1 MVSQDNLFGIEANES
16 PVPVEAPVQ
25 VNTELDIEQSIIK
38 LAKEFQGVV
47 DDNDFKNC
55 FIIVLFYRFIS
66 ENYWDIIEKECLFN
80 YVKEQLN
87 KYDNL
92 NDYLKSIFSKVE
104 KPKYSTEFSSQ
115 FEGLF
120 DDFKGLDNRHIKL
133 LFECI
138 GRLNLSNEHT
148 DYFGFIFEYF
158 LMFYSSNSR
167 KYSGAFFTPV
177 CVSKLLASL
186 VRWDYN
192 GTEREDPYFRI
203 YDPTCG
209 SGTLLLSTF
218 KEIKRDGFNIKVKGQ
233 EINKTSSRLARMNM
247 IINNI
252 HWYNIECG
260 DTLLNPIHKN
270 ERFDAI
276 VSNPPYGIKWAGSD
290 NPDLLKDERYS
301 PAGVL
306 APKGKADFAF
316 IMHSLYHL
324 KESGSYYGVVF
335 PGILYRDGAEAKI
348 RKYLIDNNL
357 VKAIIQLP
365 SNLFYGTQISV
376 CIMILSKN
384 KEEEGVKFVDECV
397 KDGIFNTLTDENI
410 NNISSWVNVPSRI
423 KYRTQYV
430 TNEEIAKNR
439 YSLTVTQYVE
449 QEDKKEKID
458 IVALNREIR
467 ELHARNEATYQK
479 IEACV
484 REMNELLGIIDEY

>member
-1 MVSQDNLFGIEANES
+1 MESQDNLFGIEANE
-16 PVPVEAPVQ
+16 APVQ
-25 VNTELDIEQSIIK
+25 VNTELDLEQSITN

-66 ENYWDIIEKECLFN
+66 ENYDDIIEKECLFN
-80 YVKEQLN
+80 YVKEQL
-87 KYDNL
+87 KQDINL
-92 NDYLKSIFSKVE
+92 NDYLKSVFSKVE
-104 KPKYSTEFSSQ
+104 KAKYSTEWSSQ

-133 LFECI
+133 LFDCI
-138 GRLNLSNEHT
+138 ARLDISNKDHT

-177 CVSKLLASL
+177 CVSKLLARL
-186 VRWDYN
+186 VRRDYY
-192 GTEREDPYFRI
+192 GTELEDPYFRI

-209 SGTLLLSTF
+209 SGTLLLSTY
-218 KEIKRDGFNIKVKGQ
+218 KELKRDGFNLKVKGQ

-252 HWYNIECG
+252 QIYNIGCG
-260 DTLLNPIHKN
+260 DTLLNPLYKN

-276 VSNPPYGIKWAGSD
+276 VSNPPYRIKWAGSD
-290 NPDLLKDERYS
+290 NPDLIKDERYS

-306 APKGKADFAF
+306 APKGKADYAF

-335 PGILYRDGAEAKI
+335 PGVLYRDGAEAKI
-348 RKYLIDNNL
+348 RKYLIDNNF

-376 CIMILSKN
+376 CIMILSKK
-384 KEEEGVKFVDECV
+384 KEREGVVFIDASNECI
-397 KDGIFNTLTDENI
+397 KDGKFNTLTDENI
-410 NNISSWVNVPSRI
+410 NNICSWVNVIES
-423 KYRTQYV
+423 YRSQFV

-439 YSLTVTQYVE
+439 YALTVTQYVE

-467 ELHARNEATYQK
+467 ELHARNEANFQK
-479 IEACV
+479 MEAWV
-484 REMNELLGIIDEY
+484 REMNELLGIVDE

>member
-1 MVSQDNLFGIEANES
+1 MNNQDNLAND
-16 PVPVEAPVQ
+16 APVGF
-25 VNTELDIEQSIIK
+25 NTELDLEQSITN

-66 ENYWDIIEKECLFN
+66 ENYDDIIEKECLFN
-80 YVKEQLN
+80 YVKDQLN

-104 KPKYSTEFSSQ
+104 KAKYSTEWSSQ

-133 LFECI
+133 LFDCI
-138 GRLNLSNEHT
+138 ARLDISNKEHT

-177 CVSKLLASL
+177 CVSKLLARL
-186 VRWDYN
+186 VRWDYG
-192 GTEREDPYFRI
+192 GTELEDPYFRI

-209 SGTLLLSTF
+209 SGTLLLSTY
-218 KEIKRDGFNIKVKGQ
+218 KELKKDGFNIKVKGQ

-252 HWYNIECG
+252 HSYNIGCG
-260 DTLLNPIHKN
+260 DTLLNPLHKN
-270 ERFDAI
+270 DRFDAI
-276 VSNPPYGIKWAGSD
+276 VSNPPYSIKWAGTD
-290 NPDLLKDERYS
+290 NPDLIKDERYS

-306 APKGKADFAF
+306 APKGKADYAF

-335 PGILYRDGAEAKI
+335 PGVLYRDGAEAKI
-348 RKYLIDNNL
+348 RKYLIDNNF

-376 CIMILSKN
+376 CIMILSKK
-384 KEEEGVKFVDECV
+384 KESEGVTFIDASNECI
-397 KDGIFNTLTDENI
+397 KDGKFNTLTDENI
-410 NNISSWVNVPSRI
+410 NNICSWVNVISRI
-423 KYRTQYV
+423 KYRTQFV

-439 YSLTVTQYVE
+439 YALTVTQYVE
-449 QEDKKEKID
+449 KEDKKEKID
-458 IVALNREIR
+458 IIALNREIR
-467 ELHARNEATYQK
+467 ELHARNEANFQK
-479 IEACV
+479 MEECV
-484 REMNELLGIIDEY
+484 REFNEILGIIDE

>member
-1 MVSQDNLFGIEANES
+1 MTSQDNLFGIEA
-16 PVPVEAPVQ
+16 PVE
-25 VNTELDIEQSIIK
+25 VNTELDLEQSITK

-66 ENYWDIIEKECLFN
+66 ENYWDIIEKECLFD
-80 YVKEQLN
+80 YVKGQLN
-87 KYDNL
+87 KYENL

-104 KPKYSTEFSSQ
+104 KAKYSTEWSSQ

-133 LFECI
+133 LFDCI
-138 GRLNLSNEHT
+138 ARLNISNEHT

-177 CVSKLLASL
+177 CVSKLLARL
-186 VRWDYN
+186 VRWDYG
-192 GTEREDPYFRI
+192 GTELEDPYFRI

-209 SGTLLLSTF
+209 SGTLLLSTY
-218 KEIKRDGFNIKVKGQ
+218 KELYKESKRYRFNIKVKGQ

-252 HWYNIECG
+252 HFYDIECG
-260 DTLLNPIHKN
+260 DTLLNPLHKN
-270 ERFDAI
+270 DRFDAI
-276 VSNPPYGIKWAGSD
+276 VSNPPYSIKWAGSD
-290 NPDLLKDERYS
+290 NPDLIKDERYS

-306 APKGKADFAF
+306 APKGKADYAF

-324 KESGSYYGVVF
+324 KENGSYYGVVF
-335 PGILYRDGAEAKI
+335 PGVLYRDGAEAKI
-348 RKYLIDNNL
+348 RKYLIDNNY

-376 CIMILSKN
+376 CIMILSKK
-384 KEEEGVKFVDECV
+384 KEEEGVTFIDASNECI
-397 KDGIFNTLTDENI
+397 KDGKFNTLTDENI
-410 NNISSWVNVPSRI
+410 NNICSWVNHRKRYRNNWVP
-423 KYRTQYV
+423 
-430 TNEEIAKNR
+430 NEEIAKNR
-439 YSLTVTQYVE
+439 YALTVTQYVE

-467 ELHARNEATYQK
+467 ELHARNEANFHK
-479 IEACV
+479 LEECV
-484 REMNELLGIIDEY
+484 REFNELLGIIDEY

>member
-1 MVSQDNLFGIEANES
+1 MKSQYNLFGIEAN
-16 PVPVEAPVQ
+16 EAPVQ
-25 VNTELDIEQSIIK
+25 VNTELDIEQSITK

-104 KPKYSTEFSSQ
+104 KAKYSTEWSSQ

-133 LFECI
+133 LFDCI
-138 GRLNLSNEHT
+138 GRLNISNEHT

-177 CVSKLLASL
+177 CVSKLLARL
-186 VRWDYN
+186 VRWDYA

-209 SGTLLLSTF
+209 SGTLLLSTY
-218 KEIKRDGFNIKVKGQ
+218 KELKRDGFNIKVKGQ

-252 HWYNIECG
+252 HSYDIGCG
-260 DTLLNPIHKN
+260 DTLLNPLHKN
-270 ERFDAI
+270 DRFDAI
-276 VSNPPYGIKWAGSD
+276 VSNPPYSIKWAGTD
-290 NPDLLKDERYS
+290 NPDLIKDERYS

-306 APKGKADFAF
+306 APKGKADYAF
-316 IMHSLYHL
+316 IMHSLYYL
-324 KESGSYYGVVF
+324 KENGSYYGVVF
-335 PGILYRDGAEAKI
+335 PGVLYRDGAEAKI
-348 RKYLIDNNL
+348 RKYLIDNNF

-384 KEEEGVKFVDECV
+384 KEREGVTFVDASNKCV
-397 KDGIFNTLTDENI
+397 KDGKFNTLTDENI
-410 NNISSWVNVPSRI
+410 NNISSWVNVPSRL
-423 KYRTQYV
+423 KHRTQYV

-439 YSLTVTQYVE
+439 YELSVNQYVE

-467 ELHARNEATYQK
+467 ELHARNEANFQK
-479 IEACV
+479 MEACV
-484 REMNELLGIIDEY
+484 RELNDLLGIIDEY

>member
-1 MVSQDNLFGIEANES
+1 MTSQDNLFGIES
-16 PVPVEAPVQ
+16 PVPVEAPAP

-66 ENYWDIIEKECLFN
+66 ENYDDIIEKECLFN

-92 NDYLKSIFSKVE
+92 NDYLKSIFAKVE
-104 KPKYSTEFSSQ
+104 KAKYSTEFSSR

-133 LFECI
+133 LFDSI
-138 GRLNLSNEHT
+138 GSLNISNKDNT

-177 CVSKLLASL
+177 CVSKLLARL
-186 VRWDYN
+186 VSCDFY
-192 GTEREDPYFRI
+192 GSELDIEDPYFRI

-209 SGTLLLSTF
+209 SGTLLLSTY
-218 KEIKRDGFNIKVKGQ
+218 KEISNRGFNIKVRGQ

-252 HWYNIECG
+252 YGYNIECA
-260 DTLLNPIHKN
+260 DTLLNPMHKN

-276 VSNPPYGIKWAGSD
+276 VSNPPYSIKWAGSD
-290 NPDLLKDERYS
+290 NPDLIKDERYS

-306 APKGKADFAF
+306 APKGKADYAF

-335 PGILYRDGAEAKI
+335 PGVLYRDGAEAKI
-348 RKYLIDNNL
+348 RKYLIDNNY
-357 VKAIIQLP
+357 VKAVIQLP
-365 SNLFYGTQISV
+365 SNLFYGTSISV

-384 KEEEGVKFVDECV
+384 KEEEGVRFIDASNECV
-397 KDGIFNTLTDENI
+397 KDGKFNTLTDENI
-410 NNISSWVNVPSRI
+410 NNICSWVNHIVRYRSQFVP
-423 KYRTQYV
+423 
-430 TNEEIAKNR
+430 NEVIAKNR

-467 ELHARNEATYQK
+467 ELHAKNEANFQK
-479 IEACV
+479 LEALI
-484 REMNELLGIIDEY
+484 RELNEDLGIVDE